1 MRPRDLWG
9 HSDTQQEGTGL
20 GVTEKVSM
28 FCEGILTFSYFEK
41 SCSKPFTL
49 HLHEEVAD
57 PSQAV
62 GDARFG
68 LSQPVVVRDADIVHV
83 FQKGVFSREH
93 QVIQTFWPRLLHS
106 LKAELNVDGK
116 FLQNGEEKSNK

>member
-1 MRPRDLWG
+1 
-9 HSDTQQEGTGL
+9 
-20 GVTEKVSM
+20 M
-28 FCEGILTFSYFEK
+28 FNVSYFEK
-41 SCSKPFTL
+41 SCSKPFNP

-68 LSQPVVVRDADIVHV
+68 LPQPVVVRDADVVHV
-83 FQKGVFSREH
+83 FEKGVFSREH

-106 LKAELNVDGK
+106 LKTELNVDGK

>member
-20 GVTEKVSM
+20 GVTEEVSM
-28 FCEGILTFSYFEK
+28 FNVSYFEK
-41 SCSKPFTL
+41 SCSKPFNP

-68 LSQPVVVRDADIVHV
+68 LPQPVVVRDADVVHV
-83 FQKGVFSREH
+83 FEKGVFSREH

-106 LKAELNVDGK
+106 LKTELNVDGK